1 MADIRDIFGE
11 SGASPQ
17 RKRPTE
23 RNSLFDLQS
32 ALLAKGLLVKNI
44 ILDGNIHRV
53 PTRDKPNSVNG
64 WYIGTQSSDGNFI
77 CSYGDWRDAHNK
89 SFYSSFTD
97 KAAEKEFKE
106 RSDKAWNEASV
117 EERRAY
123 REANIAAL
131 KKYEAADSDN
141 VHLHP
146 YIEAKGIKPLPGMKV
161 SNAQIMI
168 PLQNLEKQFVGMQLI
183 DANGLKKFSFK
194 AKPKEGF
201 AFIGTN
207 PDLLPHDSKIIV
219 CEGFATG
226 ASLYEATGL
235 PVVIVWSC
243 TFAPHGVKALRSHT
257 QAEIIVCLDND
268 KSGAGQTAA
277 QKICEEV
284 ENCIDRTPQT
294 AGADYNDIKLMQGV
308 AEVRRQVLR
317 ERFGLR
323 GNTARQFVTTPPERE
338 WLVANTLE
346 AGKAGIMAGV
356 GGIGKSMEALRL
368 AMMIAQGEGQ
378 WMGNEIINSGNVVY
392 ISAEDDALE
401 LHRRV
406 MDIDPEKKR
415 LDALHDVYFLS
426 VPDQGKP
433 ITFMKDGEDGLTM
446 SADADELVKEL
457 ETIEDLAM
465 VIIDPIQA
473 FVTAEISKSN
483 EAGQLWATW
492 AATIASR
499 FGCGVMSIHHMS
511 KDALRGDQN
520 ALSARAAIRGA
531 SSLVD
536 GHRFAFALYNATETE
551 VADTCTLYG
560 MHPPDASRVVKF
572 AVVKAN
578 AGEIDRSE
586 KLLFRKGG
594 IFEPVLGVVAGG
606 AGSAWDD

>member
-11 SGASPQ
+11 SGASPR
-17 RKRPTE
+17 RKRPAE
-23 RNSLFDLQS
+23 RNSTSDLRS
-32 ALLAKGLLVKNI
+32 ALQAKGLLVKNI
-44 ILDGNIHRV
+44 ILDGSIHRV
-53 PTRDKPNSVNG
+53 PTRDKPNSLNG

-77 CSYGDWRDAHNK
+77 CSFGDWRDAHNK

-97 KAAEKEFKE
+97 KVAEKEFKE
-106 RSDKAWNEASV
+106 QSDKVWNDASI
-117 EERRAY
+117 EDRRAY
-123 REANIAAL
+123 REANLASL

-146 YIEAKGIKPLPGMKV
+146 YMEAKGIKPLPGMKI

-183 DANGLKKFSFK
+183 DANGMKKFSFK
-194 AKPKEGF
+194 SQPKEGF
-201 AFIGTN
+201 AFIGTD

-219 CEGFATG
+219 CEGVATG

-235 PVVIVWSC
+235 PVAVVWSC

-257 QAEIIVCLDND
+257 EAEIIVCLDND

-277 QKICEEV
+277 QKICEEFD
-284 ENCIDRTPQT
+284 NCIDRTPQT

-323 GNTARQFVTTPPERE
+323 GNTARQFVTTPPDRE
-338 WLVANTLE
+338 WLVENTLE

-378 WMGNEIINSGNVVY
+378 WMGNDIINSGNVVY

-406 MDIDPEKKR
+406 MDIDPERKR

-433 ITFMKDGEDGLTM
+433 ITFMKDGDDGLTM
-446 SADADELVKEL
+446 TADADELVKEL

-578 AGEIDRSE
+578 AGEIDRRE

-594 IFEPVLGVVAGG
+594 IFEPVLSVVGGG
-606 AGSAWDD
+606 AGPAWGD